1 MAHFAELDNSNTV
14 IGVHLVANEELLV
27 NGVESEQKGIDF
39 LKDFF
44 KDANKKFVQTSYNG
58 TIRKRYAGI
67 GFKYDPVRDAF
78 ISPKPYESWTFDEE
92 TCKWIP
98 PKAKPAF
105 LEGTVYLWDEI
116 TKDWFGVTRIPQ
128 A

>member
-1 MAHFAELDNSNTV
+1 MAHFAELDDNNIV

-27 NGVESEQKGIDF
+27 DGVESEQKGIDF

-44 KDANKKFVQTSYNG
+44 KDNNKKFVQTSYNG
-58 TIRKRYAGI
+58 TIRKRYAGL
-67 GFKYDPVRDAF
+67 GYKYDLVRDAF
-78 ISPKPYESWTFDEE
+78 ITSKPYDSWTFDEE
-92 TCKWIP
+92 TCEWIP
-98 PKAKPAF
+98 PVPKPAF
-105 LEGTVYLWDEI
+105 LVGTVYLWDEI

>member
-92 TCKWIP
+92 TCKWIS

>member
-14 IGVHLVANEELLV
+14 IGIHLVANEELLV

-44 KDANKKFVQTSYNG
+44 KDENKKFVQTSYNG

-67 GFKYDPVRDAF
+67 GFKYDLVRDAF
-78 ISPKPYESWTFDEE
+78 ITPKPFDSWTFDEE
-92 TCKWIP
+92 DCKWIP
-98 PKAKPAF
+98 PKAKPSF

-116 TKDWFGVTRIPQ
+116 TQDWFSVTRIPQ

>member
-27 NGVESEQKGIDF
+27 DGVEVEQKGIDF

-44 KDANKKFVQTSYNG
+44 KDDNKKFVQTSYNG

-78 ISPKPYESWTFDEE
+78 ISPKPYDSWTFDEE
-92 TCKWIP
+92 TCGWIP
-98 PKAKPAF
+98 PKAKPSF
-105 LEGTVYLWDEI
+105 LAGTVYLWDEI
-116 TKDWFGVTRIPQ
+116 TKDWLGVTRIPQ